1 MNVRKLFLSTSL
13 RNITSTMRGA
23 LEFRRLDWQ
32 RNICTGH
39 PIFIPLTERTLIQ
52 RGCFNWERLY
62 CTSGQTLVAV
72 YSEIKDLPKH
82 PEKLL
87 IDVREPR
94 EIDEY
99 GKIPGSINI
108 PLGALEDTLS
118 SKLENRSFTRKFN
131 RKFPDPT
138 DELIFSCQKG
148 VRAQKA
154 SEIATRLGYKNRL
167 KGPRSVTSQLD
178 PRNFSI
184 PANILSYVAAQI
196 TPQKLCR
203 NFLGC
208 SERRFSEEVVRHR
221 PPESS
226 FFGIRFKLEEIP
238 QNTQRAQGTNPAQC
252 KSVSFCGL

>member
-1 MNVRKLFLSTSL
+1 MKVSFLRKGLGTDNTNLRANLFVSNVALKMNVRKLFLSTSL

-108 PLGALEDTLS
+108 PQRFTCRDEVKLREMLWIFHRFYYLKLLALCLA
-118 SKLENRSFTRKFN
+118 FTRGNGLF
-131 RKFPDPT
+131 
-138 DELIFSCQKG
+138 LHSC
-148 VRAQKA
+148 
-154 SEIATRLGYKNRL
+154 IPKNIH
-167 KGPRSVTSQLD
+167 
-178 PRNFSI
+178 N
-184 PANILSYVAAQI
+184 
-196 TPQKLCR
+196 
-203 NFLGC
+203 
-208 SERRFSEEVVRHR
+208 
-221 PPESS
+221 
-226 FFGIRFKLEEIP
+226 
-238 QNTQRAQGTNPAQC
+238 
-252 KSVSFCGL
+252 